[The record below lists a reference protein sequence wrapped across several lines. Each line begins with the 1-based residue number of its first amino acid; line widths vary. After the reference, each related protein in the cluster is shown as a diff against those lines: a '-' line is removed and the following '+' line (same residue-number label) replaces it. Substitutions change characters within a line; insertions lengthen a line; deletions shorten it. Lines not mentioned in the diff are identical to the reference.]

1 MTKNWSFAKMTDI
14 FLKKMRSV
22 IVSQIHY
29 LNKII
34 DVHPLSDVLI
44 NTSEMAMRPQYNK
57 SMTGFQCPTLKKSN
71 SGPRIPHKVVII
83 LYQVLGKQ
91 RRILA
96 KSVVEQ
102 GGMKS
107 CLFPHPRKAFL
118 EN

>member
-1 MTKNWSFAKMTDI
+1 MVICQNYRHFSKK
-14 FLKKMRSV
+14 LKSV